1 MAGSQVQILAP
12 QPFPPLRFNRS
23 GFFMET
29 TYRVYVIEN
38 SSGTFYIGLSEDLAT
53 RLAQHNSGVSS
64 WTRNRGPWKLA
75 WQSVEMSLGE
85 ARKLENRLKRQKGG
99 RGFYQLTGLREP
111 SGS

>member
-1 MAGSQVQILAP
+1 MPGSTL
-12 QPFPPLRFNRS
+12 FPYTTLFRSPLRFNRS

-38 SSGTFYIGLSEDLAT
+38 SSGQFYI
-53 RLAQHNSGVSS
+53 RLNSGLGRRLEQLNSVISS

-99 RGFYQLTGLREP
+99 KGFSQLTGLRES